1 MVSIKDLLRELSGK
15 SGSHH
20 SVRRSNLLRLAVL
33 SSGLS
38 KITAVAL
45 QGIAIPLVYHAL
57 GTHQFA
63 LYLLLTA
70 ALATITLLQ
79 FGAGPGLTQA
89 IARAHADGDRN
100 EEGGALASAFAF
112 VASTTVLGAL
122 GCVLLVRFVPAATLF
137 GASFAGDQALI
148 ITTANAVIAVMAL
161 ALILGVV
168 DSALAGYQEQVAT
181 NLGTCVA
188 NLLSAIALIAL
199 CRLTHPTIVQVM
211 LVLYGGAIL
220 SRFVNLIMLL
230 IKRPY
235 LARGVLHMN
244 RRNLSLMMH
253 TGVAFW
259 CIQATGVLEQHGGTY
274 LMAHLT
280 TPHATDIFGVIF
292 RGANLLTSIVAIFT
306 QPLWPAFTDAVARHD
321 SAWVHRAAGKI
332 KRIVMSI
339 AFTLALLMLTI
350 GTWGIEHIWRVNIS
364 GSHLAVTFVGIYI
377 LANLW
382 THYHYVLLMGLDRV
396 WTVAA
401 LIFVEN
407 VSMLVMGALFV
418 PAMDA
423 SGMALAYLFASVLL
437 PAWLLPR
444 ILKNRMNH
452 IVDIQVR
459 PSPDFAEQV

>member
-1 MVSIKDLLRELSGK
+1 MLGIQELLRELSGK

-38 KITAVAL
+38 KITALAL

-63 LYLLLTA
+63 IYLLLTA
-70 ALATITLLQ
+70 ALATITLVQ

-89 IARAHADGDRN
+89 IAKAHAEGDRK
-100 EEGGALASAFAF
+100 EEAGALASAFAF
-112 VASTTVLGAL
+112 VTSTTVLGAL
-122 GCVLLVRFVPAATLF
+122 GCVLLVHSVPVATLF
-137 GASFAGDQALI
+137 GASFSADRALI

-168 DSALAGYQEQVAT
+168 DSALAGYQEQVVT
-181 NLGTCVA
+181 NLGMCVA
-188 NLLSAIALIAL
+188 NVLSTIALIML

-220 SRFVNLIMLL
+220 SRFANLVLL
-230 IKRPY
+230 FFKRPY
-235 LARGVLHMN
+235 LLRGVLHMN
-244 RRNLSLMMH
+244 RRNLGLMMH

-274 LMAHLT
+274 LMAHLS

-292 RGANLLTSIVAIFT
+292 RAGNLLTSTVAIFT

-321 SAWVHRAAGKI
+321 ANWVHRAAQKI
-332 KRIVMSI
+332 RRIVMTI
-339 AFTLALLMLTI
+339 ASTLALLMLAF
-350 GTWGIEHIWRVNIS
+350 GAWGIEHIWRVN
-364 GSHLAVTFVGIYI
+364 LAGNHVAVFLIGGYIFV
-377 LANLW
+377 NLW
-382 THYHYVLLMGLDRV
+382 THYHYVMLMGVDRV
-396 WTVAA
+396 WTAAA

-407 VSMLVMGALFV
+407 LMMLALGAAVIPHFGVSGLAF
-418 PAMDA
+418 
-423 SGMALAYLFASVLL
+423 AYLLASLL
-437 PAWLLPR
+437 VPVWLLPW
-444 ILKNRMNH
+444 ILKNRMEQ
-452 IVDIQVR
+452 IVDVEAR
-459 PSPDFAEQV
+459 PAPDFAEQI